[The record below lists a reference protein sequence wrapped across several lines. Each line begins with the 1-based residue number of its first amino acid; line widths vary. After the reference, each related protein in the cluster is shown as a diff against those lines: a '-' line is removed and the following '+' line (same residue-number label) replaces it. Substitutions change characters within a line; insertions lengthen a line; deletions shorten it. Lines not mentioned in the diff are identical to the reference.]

1 AVKTRRSA
9 FENCKTAKPKPQDP
23 HGAVYTFIE
32 SAIADAMWFLPE
44 SAPIRTMLTPSWDE
58 FKSNEKSEKIDKALN
73 LISEMHERGI
83 VPNLVTY
90 TSLVN
95 GLCLVG
101 RLEEAF
107 MLFDEIQNHGISPNI
122 DTYFTLINSLW
133 INRKVKEALIL
144 LKKMEG
150 LGMVRDIVLSTSII
164 VGMCKVRKSLLDAG
178 DLLRQMT
185 VGGHELDGVTYSLI
199 ITRFVRFNETKIA
212 LLYLERMPDAGFF
225 ANDFTKS
232 ILTHFMH
239 ITVLDDASNKLLK
252 RVEVCLQKVSE
263 LLDYQ
268 IIRTDEDTSLEVC
281 CKVNSVVNLG
291 STMFEDSIDVLP
303 QDRAGISVGDYSL
316 RNQLDS
322 VNAFVNNEAKYAAPV
337 VQSRYDPSQRAAVEP
352 LPPKGDKG
360 SQNHTMG
367 DIRNKQDLEKL
378 LLNLDKVLWK
388 SNAGKLG
395 GFSVK
400 NVWTD
405 LSEVR
410 PKVPWYKMVW
420 FSQNIP
426 CHAFISWLAI
436 NKKLKTQD
444 KVARWQNIDDLKCSL
459 CNLVQDNH
467 SHLFF
472 NCEFSAKVWNHFKDQ
487 MRLDYALDD
496 LYQIISYIV
505 ARPINRSI
513 WNIIHRLVIGAVV
526 YFLWQEQKPDI

>member
-1 AVKTRRSA
+1 SCGV
-9 FENCKTAKPKPQDP
+9 D
-23 HGAVYTFIE
+23 
-32 SAIADAMWFLPE
+32 D
-44 SAPIRTMLTPSWDE
+44 
-58 FKSNEKSEKIDKALN
+58 
-73 LISEMHERGI
+73 
-83 VPNLVTY
+83 
-90 TSLVN
+90 
-95 GLCLVG
+95 
-101 RLEEAF
+101 
-107 MLFDEIQNHGISPNI
+107 
-122 DTYFTLINSLW
+122 NS
-133 INRKVKEALIL
+133 
-144 LKKMEG
+144 
-150 LGMVRDIVLSTSII
+150 
-164 VGMCKVRKSLLDAG
+164 
-178 DLLRQMT
+178 
-185 VGGHELDGVTYSLI
+185 
-199 ITRFVRFNETKIA
+199 
-212 LLYLERMPDAGFF
+212 
-225 ANDFTKS
+225 
-232 ILTHFMH
+232 
-239 ITVLDDASNKLLK
+239 
-252 RVEVCLQKVSE
+252 
-263 LLDYQ
+263 
-268 IIRTDEDTSLEVC
+268 
-281 CKVNSVVNLG
+281 KVNSVVKLG
-291 STMFEDSIDVLP
+291 STMSEDSIDVLP
-303 QDRAGISVGDYSL
+303 QDGVGISVEDYSL

-337 VQSRYDPSQRAAVEP
+337 VQSRYDPSQIKISKSMQFADMDADMVENMRMSDSEYEGMFGMLAHSDDRDSSLMNYDTDTSEAQPPIGFIVHNVRRKSPSMIDDSLSTCSTDSIPSVVTRRIYLKIRKAKITYKAKTNKENGVNSVEQHVSKKVATLLLALSSADQHFSADIWSVGCTVIEMATGKPPWSQQYQERAAVEP